1 VGGKYNDEW
10 HRLHLISPR
19 SLVPESNMP
28 AYPWLEN
35 AQIDPASMAPRLK
48 ALRTLGVPYTDEEVK
63 ASGEA
68 VKGKTELDALVVY
81 LQVLG
86 TAVK

>member
-1 VGGKYNDEW
+1 
-10 HRLHLISPR
+10 
-19 SLVPESNMP
+19 
-28 AYPWLEN
+28 
-35 AQIDPASMAPRLK
+35 MAPRLK

-68 VKGKTELDALVVY
+68 VKGKTELDALVAY